1 MNSVN
6 RFLIHQQVV
15 TEVVLL
21 SLKTASVGIVFQ
33 SAVGR
38 LESLIKWGKDLFC
51 LLKEKVLLPRL
62 PKGH

>member
-1 MNSVN
+1 M
-6 RFLIHQQVV
+6 V

-33 SAVGR
+33 SAMGR
-38 LESLIKWGKDLFC
+38 RESLGGGKDLFC

>member
-1 MNSVN
+1 M
-6 RFLIHQQVV
+6 V

-21 SLKTASVGIVFQ
+21 SSKTASVGIVFQ

-38 LESLIKWGKDLFC
+38 CENLGGAKMGC